1 MNPIFGRPTNLYHF
15 SKEHGKLFGGQ
26 VSMKNCIAIF
36 ATFFAMA
43 SAGFADSPFAD
54 PRQSTPTT
62 IRMLTPE
69 VMEFMQGAETVSV
82 FHADLTKKTDD
93 ARYEVG
99 LRPIYGEERVAL
111 VAIVANPSNYDQ
123 GLYCVVEPPADLGI
137 EFRKKDE
144 KLLLIC
150 SGGLVDGTFLGRRLT
165 GLMEPA
171 GNRLFTDW
179 FREFPQ
185 PK

>member
-1 MNPIFGRPTNLYHF
+1 
-15 SKEHGKLFGGQ
+15 
-26 VSMKNCIAIF
+26 MKTWLAIIGAIF
-36 ATFFAMA
+36 VMTIAC
-43 SAGFADSPFAD
+43 FADSPFSD
-54 PRQSTPTT
+54 PRLSIGQT
-62 IRMLTPE
+62 IRALTPE
-69 VMEFMQGAETVSV
+69 MMEFMQSSDTVSV
-82 FHADLTKKTDD
+82 FRVDLTKKPSD
-93 ARYEVG
+93 AGYEVG
-99 LRPIYGEERVAL
+99 LRPIYGEERAAL

-123 GLYCVVEPPADLGI
+123 GLYCVGEPPADLGI

-150 SGGLVDGTFLGRRLT
+150 SGGLVDGMFLGRRLT